1 MTYETSPESA
11 ARMYTTI
18 IKQHQELLASGEL
31 TSKVAIDHSHRQI
44 AYCADML
51 KKIWFPA

>member
-1 MTYETSPESA
+1 MTYQTSLEST
-11 ARMYTTI
+11 ARMYTTM
-18 IKQHQELLASGEL
+18 IKNHQELLASGEL
-31 TSKVAIDHSHRQI
+31 SEMLKDHSRRQI